1 MPSSLLPYVT
11 GGSDGDG
18 GPALAGALG
27 GLVAGVAM
35 GVVLHGALGLM
46 PTIGALVGVVA
57 VLVGWA
63 VHLFNSAL
71 FGLFFAGVFDRAFF
85 DDLRADVGCCLSPGV
100 GHSAL
105 LVLVMIPLALAGRAG
120 LAVATG
126 WASHLALDA
135 IHVVV
140 NGRPTDALFL
150 FWPVLTPPNPPAIP
164 PGSFFW
170 YYLGSRSFFLEV
182 GIWVVFCVVLVRVGL
197 AKRRASGSKQ
207 VSR

>member
-1 MPSSLLPYVT
+1 VATDLLV
-11 GGSDGDG
+11 
-18 GPALAGALG
+18 GPEHADVLFPTH
-27 GLVAGVAM
+27 LVAAGLLWRVASLSPLWL
-35 GVVLHGALGLM
+35 VVGAAIPDIVDKPLGM
-46 PTIGALVGVVA
+46 VGVT
-57 VLVGWA
+57 
-63 VHLFNSAL
+63 AL
-71 FGLFFAGVFDRAFF
+71 FH
-85 DDLRADVGCCLSPGV
+85 SV

-120 LAVATG
+120 LAVAMG